1 MELKN
6 FTEIKAID
14 EARAKKII
22 KCYEKMRY
30 KVAFSA
36 SLEGPGANLDSRLL
50 IRLLTIFGNS
60 KNLKKDFS
68 QLDNE
73 LFGEFGK
80 N

>member
-14 EARAKKII
+14 EDRAKKII

>member
-6 FTEIKAID
+6 FCEIKAID

-22 KCYEKMRY
+22 KWYKKNRY
-30 KVAFSA
+30 RVAFSA
-36 SLEGPGANLDSRLL
+36 SSEGPGANLDSRLL

-60 KNLKKDFS
+60 KNLEKDFS
-68 QLDNE
+68 QLDDE
-73 LFGEFGK
+73 LFGEIRE